1 MNTYPCHAD
10 LDYCFLKPMKLQ
22 CVKPVKNAH
31 MLIKIFR
38 FMRAISIN
46 IDIWMCSH
54 VHLLISIE
62 GPTLNI
68 LNTGSECGDLR

>member
-1 MNTYPCHAD
+1 
-10 LDYCFLKPMKLQ
+10 MKLQ
-22 CVKPVKNAH
+22 CVEPVKNAPI
-31 MLIKIFR
+31 LIKVFC

-46 IDIWMCSH
+46 IDIGMCSH